1 MRRETELRQTLSEL
15 PDKRKKKGD
24 DSDVPYLFLLTD
36 VGHVVDDTNNPA
48 SLRSGGVANIPGI
61 GGQHRRNTQNALG
74 LQRVLGLGSYQTAWT
89 WLHKL
94 RREMVRPDRD
104 RLKGWI
110 EVDETIVGGLEE
122 G

>member
-1 MRRETELRQTLSEL
+1 MIWGPNRLPVSAEKMRRETELRQTLSKL

-61 GGQHRRNTQNALG
+61 GGQHRRNTHRHPKSDPKVQEDWKKNS
-74 LQRVLGLGSYQTAWT
+74 RKR
-89 WLHKL
+89 WL
-94 RREMVRPDRD
+94 P
-104 RLKGWI
+104 G
-110 EVDETIVGGLEE
+110 
-122 G
+122 

>member
-1 MRRETELRQTLSEL
+1 MIWGPNRLPVSAEKMRRETELRQTLSKL

-61 GGQHRRNTQNALG
+61 GGQHRRNTHTLLTEYSASASW
-74 LQRVLGLGSYQTAWT
+74 RKRKSA
-89 WLHKL
+89 
-94 RREMVRPDRD
+94 
-104 RLKGWI
+104 
-110 EVDETIVGGLEE
+110 
-122 G
+122 